1 MDERLRYEQLIGGKL
16 ESLPLPDMQDAIWQ
30 TIKAQLDIDLPSD
43 DDEGGPHSPG
53 PSGPGL
59 VGWGLSILLVALVT
73 TFFLVKNK
81 PNPIDKTVNPEPA
94 QQIVTPAQKN
104 NSPPPD
110 NKTKVTGSPVV
121 THANTPDP
129 LADDSVV
136 QANVSPILPVPNDS
150 VQTSS
155 IQPTLGGSVAQTD
168 SSGPV
173 KKNRGVKGL
182 NDSDY
187 RIVPKNKNQRP

>member
-53 PSGPGL
+53 PSDPGL

-81 PNPIDKTVNPEPA
+81 PNPIDKTLSPTPA
-94 QQIVTPAQKN
+94 QQTVTPSQQN

-110 NKTKVTGSPVV
+110 NNTKTTGSPAI
-121 THANTPDP
+121 TNANIPAP
-129 LADDSVV
+129 LAADSVV
-136 QANVSPILPVPNDS
+136 QANVRPIIPVPIDS

-155 IQPTLGGSVAQTD
+155 IQPT
-168 SSGPV
+168 
-173 KKNRGVKGL
+173 
-182 NDSDY
+182 
-187 RIVPKNKNQRP
+187 